1 MKHSIIS
8 PNILINIRD
17 ESSLGSTKLY
27 LPLAI
32 KNHIRAVTNLSK
44 MEEARKTRL
53 QFSNISNKNLKKV

>member
-53 QFSNISNKNLKKV
+53 